1 MAVRTHRH
9 YRPTRMSDIVLVH
22 GAWHGPWCW
31 TDVAAALGER
41 GHCVEAVCLPG
52 HDGPG
57 TNDRIW
63 NGISHHVDA
72 VADAVSRATDP
83 PMLVGHSMGGYV
95 IQRFLETGTAAHAVL
110 VASVPRRGTLGLL
123 VRQVRRHPTVALKG
137 TLLADFTDLIRSD
150 ALVRELFFTE
160 ATPDEIVTACRRQ
173 LQNESVLAVITTT
186 VRPPRPAKV
195 TTPVSVIGARHDGV
209 FTLEE
214 QYDLAEAYGVEPLI
228 LDGGHDLMLDTSWP
242 GLVES
247 IDAITRRR

>member
-1 MAVRTHRH
+1 MA
-9 YRPTRMSDIVLVH
+9 DIVLVH

-63 NGISHHVDA
+63 IGISHHVDA
-72 VADAVSRATDP
+72 VAHAVPRATDP
-83 PMLVGHSMGGYV
+83 TVLVGHSMGGYV
-95 IQRFLETGTAAHAVL
+95 IRRFLETGTAAHAVL
-110 VASVPRRGTLGLL
+110 VASVPPRGTLGLL

-150 ALVRELFFTE
+150 ALVRELLFTE
-160 ATPDEIVTACRRQ
+160 
-173 LQNESVLAVITTT
+173 
-186 VRPPRPAKV
+186 
-195 TTPVSVIGARHDGV
+195 TTPVSVIGARDDGI
-209 FTLEE
+209 FTLAE
-214 QYDLAEAYGVEPLI
+214 QCDFAEAYGVEPLL

-242 GLVES
+242 NLVDS
-247 IDAITRRR
+247 IDAVTRRR